1 MAVVRSEWVKR
12 KKMMARLCQ
21 GFQTPFNGELT
32 FIKMMVM
39 PQIWLIQPMVPVEV
53 FWDLTEVMVRK
64 LPVSVQLTRA
74 VN

>member
-1 MAVVRSEWVKR
+1 
-12 KKMMARLCQ
+12 MMARLCQ

-39 PQIWLIQPMVPVEV
+39 PRIWLIRLMVPVEV

-64 LPVSVQLTRA
+64 LLVSVQLTRA
-74 VN
+74 VS